1 MKRLIEL
8 GHTQAL
14 LMEKFIKEE
23 WLYKPKIAY
32 KYSVEKIDIQEGY
45 AKYYLC
51 VDGKLDT
58 TFFGCLMYRLGLEM
72 NIK

>member
-1 MKRLIEL
+1 MKKLIEL
-8 GHTQAL
+8 GHTQSVL
-14 LMEKFIKEE
+14 IDKFLKEE
-23 WLYKPKIAY
+23 WLYKPKIAP
-32 KYSVEKIDIQEGY
+32 KYTILKVDIQEGY

-58 TFFGCLMYRLGLEM
+58 NFFGCLMYRLGLEM

>member
-1 MKRLIEL
+1 MLIEL
-8 GHTQAL
+8 GHTQASL
-14 LMEKFIKEE
+14 IENFLKEQ
-23 WLYKPKIAY
+23 WLYKPKIAP
-32 KYSVEKIDIQEGY
+32 KYSVKKIDIQEGY

-72 NIK
+72 NSNKL